1 MKAMTQPGWIA
12 QMETRAR
19 QRRHRL
25 FTGLLPVLDRPLEI
39 LDVGGVHDYWKRAG
53 DTASLNAN
61 IVLFNV
67 FSQSDLPANFSS
79 VVGDARDLS
88 RYADRQFDV
97 VFSNSVIGHVGSAQD
112 QQRMARE
119 IRRVGVRHFVQ
130 TPNHGFPI
138 DWRTL
143 VPGFH
148 FLPASAQAWCFQ
160 RFPVGRYAKVD
171 DQRAALELATR
182 IRNVRKA
189 DLPVFFPGST
199 VVCEKFAGLT
209 KSFMIHQG
217 FEVDS
222 TRAEQAS

>member
-1 MKAMTQPGWIA
+1 MNSMTQPGLLS
-12 QMETRAR
+12 QVETRAR
-19 QRRHRL
+19 RRRHRF

-39 LDVGGVHDYWKRAG
+39 LDVGGVHDYWQRAL
-53 DTASLNAN
+53 DVQPIHAN

-67 FSQSDLPANFSS
+67 FSQSDLPAHFSS

-88 RYADRQFDV
+88 RYSDQQFDV
-97 VFSNSVIGHVGSAQD
+97 VFSNSVIGHVGSPQD
-112 QQRMARE
+112 QLRMARE

-148 FLPASAQAWCFQ
+148 FLPATLQAWCFQ

-171 DQRAALELATR
+171 DWHAALELATR

-217 FEVDS
+217 FEADAP
-222 TRAEQAS
+222 RAERAS